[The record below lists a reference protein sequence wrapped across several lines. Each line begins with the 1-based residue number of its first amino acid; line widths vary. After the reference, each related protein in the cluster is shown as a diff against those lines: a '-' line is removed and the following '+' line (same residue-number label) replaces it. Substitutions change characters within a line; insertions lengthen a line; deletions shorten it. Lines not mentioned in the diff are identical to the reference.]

1 MSHSSNPSAVHNS
14 RMGLRRDFWSSCSLE
29 ESKPITDSDLRLDLN
44 RNYISPCTISFRD
57 ELLFDLSYV
66 LAVIDL
72 FYHLQQ
78 LFIQNTFISQHI
90 SLSTFSP
97 TILAFSSTVKQISL
111 VSHAQQIEYDIL
123 RCSRIHIQHISLSIY
138 QSFYSQLSSDEIS
151 FDCCI
156 KRYIVKILI
165 CIHQQYHAL
174 SFLTLIYTSFNL
186 MYTITVVL
194 HVFTVIPP
202 PF

>member
-1 MSHSSNPSAVHNS
+1 MKQTDEEWNHVEKRCEQEDSSPMAKHDLNRIVHRTGEIKMSHSSNPSAVHNS

-78 LFIQNTFISQHI
+78 LFIQNTFIS
-90 SLSTFSP
+90 
-97 TILAFSSTVKQISL
+97 
-111 VSHAQQIEYDIL
+111 
-123 RCSRIHIQHISLSIY
+123 
-138 QSFYSQLSSDEIS
+138 
-151 FDCCI
+151 
-156 KRYIVKILI
+156 
-165 CIHQQYHAL
+165 
-174 SFLTLIYTSFNL
+174 
-186 MYTITVVL
+186 
-194 HVFTVIPP
+194 
-202 PF
+202 